1 MNEQTVD
8 LIVIGA
14 GPAGMSA
21 AVEATV
27 RGLSVVVLDEQ
38 GSAGG
43 QIYRNVQQADAHQRR
58 VLGSDYEAG
67 AQLVAEFLQCG
78 ARFLS
83 GAAIWQVTPERQ
95 VHFLIEGR
103 AQILQGRHVLIA
115 TGAFERPMPIPGWTL
130 PGVMTAGAGQILLKN
145 AALVP
150 RGPVVLAGC
159 GPLLYLLAVQY
170 LRAGVAIEALVD
182 TSGTGDLVRA
192 WREVPS
198 ALPGWRDLLKGLQ
211 LLATLKRAGVRHFR
225 NARNLRVEAQ
235 EHAQALSFECGSRSW
250 TLPASLVLLHQGVV
264 PNTQISWSLRLEH
277 DWSEQQLCWI
287 ARRDKDGETSLAG
300 VFIAGDGGA
309 IGGAQVARLEGRLTA
324 LAVAARVGA
333 INAHQARDLAAP
345 YRKALARQR
354 AARPLIDALYRPL
367 LQNRVPADEVIVCRC
382 EEVTAGSI
390 RQFVE
395 LGCLGPNQTK
405 AFGRC
410 GMGPCQGRQ
419 CGLSVTQIIAEQ
431 RRVPSAE
438 VGYYRIRSPL
448 KPITLSQLANEE
460 PLTQEPV

>member
-150 RGPVVLAGC
+150 QGPVVLAGC

-225 NARNLRVEAQ
+225 NARNFRVEGQ

-250 TLPASLVLLHQGVV
+250 TLPASLVLLHQG
-264 PNTQISWSLRLEH
+264 WSPTPRSVGRCAWSTIGASSNCAGSPVATRRVKPAWRGSSLPATVGRLAALKWH
-277 DWSEQQLCWI
+277 DSKAASPRWRWPPVWERSTRI
-287 ARRDKDGETSLAG
+287 KHETSP
-300 VFIAGDGGA
+300 
-309 IGGAQVARLEGRLTA
+309 RLTA
-324 LAVAARVGA
+324 RPWLASV
-333 INAHQARDLAAP
+333 
-345 YRKALARQR
+345 RQ
-354 AARPLIDALYRPL
+354 
-367 LQNRVPADEVIVCRC
+367 
-382 EEVTAGSI
+382 GH
-390 RQFVE
+390 
-395 LGCLGPNQTK
+395 
-405 AFGRC
+405 
-410 GMGPCQGRQ
+410 
-419 CGLSVTQIIAEQ
+419 
-431 RRVPSAE
+431 
-438 VGYYRIRSPL
+438 
-448 KPITLSQLANEE
+448 
-460 PLTQEPV
+460 